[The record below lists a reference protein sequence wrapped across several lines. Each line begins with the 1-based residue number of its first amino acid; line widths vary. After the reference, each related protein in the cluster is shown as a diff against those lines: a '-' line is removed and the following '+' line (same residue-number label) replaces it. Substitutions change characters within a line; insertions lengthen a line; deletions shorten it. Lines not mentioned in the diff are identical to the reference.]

1 MKRHQT
7 NQMTPLIMNTTCD
20 SWLISHGLSSKSWRQ
35 TNTPGESLCSPVWE
49 EQLLRRSIIV
59 SAWISLILL
68 RSAARLYSICSAC
81 VRGITCLSCTCANP
95 NTALINHN
103 SNKTWS
109 KSKIWF
115 KGVPKNICFS
125 DVSYLSR
132 FCTTGHKGGESVAD
146 LPLSVTK
153 EIFTAHRNPNLWQRP
168 TSSVTR
174 LVLLI

>member
-1 MKRHQT
+1 MNVGGILMKRHQT

-115 KGVPKNICFS
+115 KGVPKNICF
-125 DVSYLSR
+125 
-132 FCTTGHKGGESVAD
+132 
-146 LPLSVTK
+146 LPFPLLYDG
-153 EIFTAHRNPNLWQRP
+153 PQRWRKRGRP
-168 TSSVTR
+168 STVCH
-174 LVLLI
+174 